1 MKTIARTVLLA
12 LATAALVAGCAKTK
26 KTTKKAGDDVKYVA
40 VEVGDTTVDLVK
52 KAGQPVKKAADKTG
66 DGVVWTYEEGTHVI
80 VKSGKVIA
88 SPFKRVAS
96 TLK

>member
-1 MKTIARTVLLA
+1 MKMIARTLLLA
-12 LATAALVAGCAKTK
+12 LATTALVAGCAKTK